1 VRDASE
7 TQASSPDL
15 VAKQV
20 EKLTLEIEVLRKQNE
35 WWPRFVQ
42 AAPLIVAALGLGG
55 LAFTI
60 YQFQSGQK
68 KDRSVR
74 ELDQRSRLQNQMR
87 TDIDQVLQFPCDRKQ
102 TVSRVSFLLRDIKTV
117 LESQVNAKQ
126 TVVDFFPLYERRL
139 TESLVK
145 LVRDDCDFQKPR
157 DVGLANTVIDYWDDY
172 SSYLKTDLKK
182 LDYILYEYIRA
193 LQALRYK
200 NPGYLESLKLA
211 TETGGYDVPPQFE
224 EKDGEAILYNHF
236 IDISAGFKRHLEIL
250 GNEQL
255 SEEEVQLKNSAASE
269 FQDALS
275 NAEISRHVLRG
286 LGLNLDQEQPQGVSS
301 REAEEAAR
309 KAP

>member
-1 VRDASE
+1 
-7 TQASSPDL
+7 
-15 VAKQV
+15 
-20 EKLTLEIEVLRKQNE
+20 
-35 WWPRFVQ
+35 
-42 AAPLIVAALGLGG
+42 
-55 LAFTI
+55 
-60 YQFQSGQK
+60 
-68 KDRSVR
+68 
-74 ELDQRSRLQNQMR
+74 
-87 TDIDQVLQFPCDRKQ
+87 
-102 TVSRVSFLLRDIKTV
+102 
-117 LESQVNAKQ
+117 
-126 TVVDFFPLYERRL
+126 
-139 TESLVK
+139 
-145 LVRDDCDFQKPR
+145 
-157 DVGLANTVIDYWDDY
+157 
-172 SSYLKTDLKK
+172 
-182 LDYILYEYIRA
+182 